1 MCLGVE
7 KANLSIGVCNWKAIF
22 IFTNMN
28 TINTLVSYFQKNRV
42 LRHLVF
48 WVAMLFLNLPKGI
61 IGHGNDPLYVIL
73 IMFGSIL
80 IAQIFTSYYFAYFV
94 IPKFL
99 LKRKYIDAVLL
110 FIIGTYIFSA
120 FGRIMIVHVGETLV
134 RKPPFT
140 QEPILE
146 ILTDWRKLLISYVPS
161 IYSVALIFLFAK
173 YFLEYRKIK
182 ERDLSLSKEKSE
194 AELKT
199 LKAQLNPH
207 FLFNTLN
214 NIYSLSV
221 INSPKTSTSI
231 SKLSEILD
239 HVLYRCNGTYVLL
252 SSEVELL
259 KNFIELEK
267 LRYDERLQ
275 VSLSED
281 IENDTEIP
289 PLILLSLVE
298 NAFKHGA
305 GEDSGS
311 PKIDIHISNNQKEF
325 IFKISNTISK
335 EYQLN
340 IKENIG
346 LSNVRKQ
353 LDLICGNTYELNIIP
368 SEKKFTVTLKINQE

>member
-1 MCLGVE
+1 
-7 KANLSIGVCNWKAIF
+7 
-22 IFTNMN
+22 MN
-28 TINTLVSYFQKNRV
+28 TINTLISYFQNNRV

-48 WVAMLFLNLPKGI
+48 WIAILFLNVPKGV
-61 IGHGNDPLYVIL
+61 IGHGNDPIYAIL

-99 LKRKYIDAVLL
+99 LKRKYIEAILL

-140 QEPILE
+140 QESILE

-161 IYSVALIFLFAK
+161 IYSVALIFLFVK
-173 YFLEYRKIK
+173 YLLEYKKIR

-214 NIYSLSV
+214 NIYLLSV
-221 INSPKTSTSI
+221 VNSPKTSTSI

-275 VSLSED
+275 VSLNTN

-311 PKIDIHISNNQKEF
+311 PKIDIDVSNKGS
-325 IFKISNTISK
+325 IFKFKITNTVSDDYNSK
-335 EYQLN
+335 N
-340 IKENIG
+340 NGNIG
-346 LSNVRKQ
+346 LSNIRKQ
-353 LDLICGNTYELNIIP
+353 LDLICGNTYELNIEP

>member
-1 MCLGVE
+1 MD
-7 KANLSIGVCNWKAIF
+7 
-22 IFTNMN
+22 
-28 TINTLVSYFQKNRV
+28 TINKLISYFQKNRI
-42 LRHLVF
+42 LKHLVF
-48 WVAMLFLNLPKGI
+48 WIVLLFLNVPKGI
-61 IGHGNDPLYVIL
+61 IRHENDPLYAIL
-73 IMFGSIL
+73 TMFGSIL
-80 IAQIFTSYYFAYFV
+80 VAQIFTSYYFAYFV

-99 LKRKYIDAVLL
+99 LKKKYIKAVLL
-110 FIIGTYIFSA
+110 FVIGTYVFSA

-134 RKPPFT
+134 RRPPFV

-146 ILTDWRKLLISYVPS
+146 ILTDWRKLLVSYVPS
-161 IYSVALIFLFAK
+161 VYSVALIFLFAK
-173 YFLEYRKIK
+173 YLLEYKKIK

-221 INSPKTSTSI
+221 VNSPKTSTSI

-239 HVLYRCNGTYVLL
+239 HVLYRCNGKYVLL
-252 SSEVELL
+252 SSEIELL

-267 LRYDERLQ
+267 LRYDERLK
-275 VSLSED
+275 VNFTEN
-281 IENDTEIP
+281 IENDIEIP

-311 PKIDIHISNNQKEF
+311 PEIDIDISSKGSKFQF
-325 IFKISNTISK
+325 IIANTIVDAYEVKGKDS
-335 EYQLN
+335 
-340 IKENIG
+340 IG
-346 LSNVRKQ
+346 LPNIRKQ
-353 LDLICGNTYELNIIP
+353 LDLICGNNYELDIKS
-368 SEKKFTVTLKINQE
+368 SENRFTVTLKINQE

>member
-1 MCLGVE
+1 
-7 KANLSIGVCNWKAIF
+7 
-22 IFTNMN
+22 MN
-28 TINTLVSYFQKNRV
+28 TINTLISYFQKSRA
-42 LRHLVF
+42 LRHIVF
-48 WVAMLFLNLPKGI
+48 WIAMLFLNVPKGVI
-61 IGHGNDPLYVIL
+61 RHENDPLYTIL

-80 IAQIFTSYYFAYFV
+80 IAQILASYYFAYYV

-99 LKRKYIDAVLL
+99 LKRKYLKAVLL
-110 FIIGTYIFSA
+110 FIIGSYVFSA
-120 FGRIMIVHVGETLV
+120 LGRIMIVHVGEELV
-134 RKPPFT
+134 RKPPFI
-140 QEPILE
+140 QEPISE
-146 ILTDWRKLLISYVPS
+146 ILTDWRKLLVSYIPS
-161 IYSVALIFLFAK
+161 IYSVALIFLFVK

-182 ERDLSLSKEKSE
+182 EKDLSLSKEKSE

-214 NIYSLSV
+214 NIYSLSI

-239 HVLYRCNGTYVLL
+239 HVLYRCNGKYVLL
-252 SSEVELL
+252 SSEIELL

-275 VSLSED
+275 VSLNTT
-281 IENDTEIP
+281 IENDIEIP

-311 PKIDIHISNNQKEF
+311 PKIDIDVLSKDSMF
-325 IFKISNTISK
+325 KFKISNTVSK
-335 EYQLN
+335 DYG
-340 IKENIG
+340 IKNKESIG
-346 LSNVRKQ
+346 LSNIRKQ
-353 LDLICGNTYELNIIP
+353 LDLICGNNYTLNIEP
-368 SEKKFTVTLKINQE
+368 DDDKFTVNLNINQE

>member
-1 MCLGVE
+1 
-7 KANLSIGVCNWKAIF
+7 
-22 IFTNMN
+22 MN
-28 TINTLVSYFQKNRV
+28 TINTLISYFQKSRA
-42 LRHLVF
+42 LRHIVF
-48 WVAMLFLNLPKGI
+48 WIAMLFLNVPKGVI
-61 IGHGNDPLYVIL
+61 RHENDPLYTIL

-80 IAQIFTSYYFAYFV
+80 IAQIFASYYFAYYV

-99 LKRKYIDAVLL
+99 LKRKYLKAVLL
-110 FIIGTYIFSA
+110 FIIGSYVFSA
-120 FGRIMIVHVGETLV
+120 LGRIMIVHVGEELV
-134 RKPPFT
+134 RRQPFT

-146 ILTDWRKLLISYVPS
+146 ILTDWRKLLVSYVPS
-161 IYSVALIFLFAK
+161 IYSVALIFLFVK

-182 ERDLSLSKEKSE
+182 EKDLSLSKEKSE

-214 NIYSLSV
+214 NIYSLSI

-239 HVLYRCNGTYVLL
+239 HVLYRCNEKYVLL
-252 SSEVELL
+252 SSEIELL

-275 VSLSED
+275 VSLNTS
-281 IENDTEIP
+281 IENDIEIP

-311 PKIDIHISNNQKEF
+311 PKIDIGVLSKDSMFEF
-325 IFKISNTISK
+325 EISNTVSEDYESK
-335 EYQLN
+335 N
-340 IKENIG
+340 KDSIG
-346 LSNVRKQ
+346 LSNIRKQ
-353 LDLICGNTYELNIIP
+353 LDLVCGNNYSLNINP
-368 SEKKFTVTLKINQE
+368 SENKFTVSLKINQE